1 MTDTRALIL
10 GADVADLE
18 ARLHP
23 GGDTSGQRSL
33 GVGVGVSPGVGS
45 GRVYFDA
52 DDALD
57 AADRGEQVVLVA
69 TSTTPGDEPAM
80 RFSSAVVTARG
91 GVASHAAVVARSW
104 GIPAICGVDG
114 LVVDRRGRSARVG
127 VARIS
132 EGDWVTVDG
141 STGELTL
148 GQVTVRQPI
157 GTLDELPDEHR
168 RALAAASQV
177 ISGRVEVWANADTPD
192 EAALARSFGATGV
205 GLCRSEH
212 RFWGDRAAALAHFLT
227 ATTDSDRSDGA
238 HEFVEWTRSDV
249 AELLGAVGDAP
260 VTVRLLDAPTHEF
273 APDAAEPEVNPMM
286 GVRGVRFGVT
296 RPDVYAAQVSG
307 ALQAV
312 IDALAAGGRPQ
323 LRLLV
328 PMVTGVGEVCLVKR
342 LVGAAP
348 VAVAAMIETP
358 RAALCAAQ
366 LASAVPIL
374 SFGTN
379 DLTQLTFGMSRDD
392 MANGLIER
400 YVADGLLSA
409 DPFRTLDHDGVG
421 RLIAQACVDAVATRP
436 DVELAACGEHAADA
450 DSVAM
455 LLRYG
460 VTRLSVSPYRVPTAM
475 IAAAASVL
483 SQNRLD

>member
-1 MTDTRALIL
+1 MTDLRALIL

-18 ARLHP
+18 ARLRP
-23 GGDTSGQRSL
+23 GGDTRGQRSL
-33 GVGVGVSPGVGS
+33 GTGVGVSPGVGS
-45 GRVYFDA
+45 GQVYFDA

-57 AADRGEQVVLVA
+57 AADRGEPVVLVVA
-69 TSTTPGDEPAM
+69 STGPGDEPAM

-104 GIPAICGVDG
+104 GIPAVCGVDG
-114 LVVDRRGRSARVG
+114 LVVDHASRSAAIGSIRL
-127 VARIS
+127 A

-141 STGELTL
+141 TSGQLTS

-157 GTLDELPDEHR
+157 ATLDELPDEHR
-168 RALAAASQV
+168 RALAAASRV
-177 ISGRVEVWANADTPD
+177 IGGKVDVWANADTPD
-192 EAALARSFGATGV
+192 EVVLARSFGATGI

-212 RFWGDRAAALAHFLT
+212 RFWGDRAGALADFLT
-227 ATTDSDRSDGA
+227 ASTYKTCQDGA
-238 HEFVEWTRSDV
+238 NEFVGWTRSDV
-249 AELLGAVGDAP
+249 AELLQAAGDVP

-273 APDAAEPEVNPMM
+273 ASHAAEPEVNPMM
-286 GVRGVRFGVT
+286 GVRGVRFAVT
-296 RPDVYAAQVSG
+296 RPDVYEAQVSG

-312 IDALAAGGRPQ
+312 AVASAAGAHPQ

-328 PMVTGVGEVCLVKR
+328 PMVTGVGEVCLVQR
-342 LVGAAP
+342 LVGSAP

-358 RAALCAAQ
+358 RAALCASQ

-400 YVADGLLSA
+400 YVADGLLAA

-421 RLIAQACVDAVATRP
+421 RLIAQACVDAVAARP

-460 VTRLSVSPYRVPTAM
+460 VTRLSVSPYRVPMAM